1 MNKFRVDDIIIGNKR
16 NTGIYSGVGSIC
28 KVLRVLE
35 KPDNA
40 NNDLVVAVLKEAS
53 PRESLYTQSYM
64 FDLYK
69 TNFVR
74 RY

>member
-35 KPDNA
+35 KPNDGH
-40 NNDLVVAVLKEAS
+40 NDLAVAVLKGAS

-69 TNFVR
+69 NNFVR
-74 RY
+74 R

>member
-16 NTGIYSGVGSIC
+16 NTGIYTGVGSIC

-35 KPDNA
+35 KPKYGH
-40 NNDLVVAVLKEAS
+40 NDLVVAVLKGAS
-53 PRESLYTQSYM
+53 PREYLHTQSYM

-69 TNFVR
+69 NNFVR
-74 RY
+74 R